1 MSTSST
7 ATVKS
12 RVVLGGGDMLPLVAS
27 AWTEMS
33 PGESV
38 VCVEVT
44 QYEDYTFDYGVLDT
58 YDPAVTQLFVAF
70 DERFG
75 NFKRAELMQAAM
87 SRRFSL
93 ATIKAPGAVV
103 AADARLGPNV
113 FVGGGAIVEPGATID
128 YNTVVRAG
136 AIVGFRARVKASCWI
151 ESGVLV
157 GAHAEIGAQ
166 SILRSGII
174 IAPSTKV
181 GRYCEIGVP
190 GLYRTDIAAKTVH
203 DPRYDAPLVVYGG

>member
-12 RVVLGGGDMLPLVAS
+12 KVVLGGGDMLPLVVS
-27 AWTEMS
+27 AWAEVS
-33 PGESV
+33 PGESIASL
-38 VCVEVT
+38 EIA
-44 QYEDYTFDYGVLDT
+44 QHEDYTFDYSVLDA
-58 YDPAVTQLFVAF
+58 YDPAATQLFVAF

-113 FVGGGAIVEPGATID
+113 FVGRGAVVDAGAAID
-128 YNTVVRAG
+128 YNCVLHAG
-136 AIVGFRARVKASCWI
+136 AVVGFRAKVKASSWI
-151 ESGVLV
+151 ESGVQV

-166 SILRSGII
+166 SILRSGVI
-174 IAPSTKV
+174 IAPSTKI

-190 GLYRTDIAAKTVH
+190 GLYRTDVAAKTVY
-203 DPRYDAPLVVYGG
+203 DPRYDEPLVVYGT